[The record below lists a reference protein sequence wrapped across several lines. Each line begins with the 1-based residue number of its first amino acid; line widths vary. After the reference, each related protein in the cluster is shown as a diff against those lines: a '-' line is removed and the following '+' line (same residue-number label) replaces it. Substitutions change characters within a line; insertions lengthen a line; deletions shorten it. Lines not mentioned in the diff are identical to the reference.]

1 MLLFYYKRIILCE
14 SNISLLFI
22 CLSTYKN
29 PYIINIEEVI
39 ITYDSIHIIME
50 NIPNG
55 AFDKRLLSFP
65 QSQYST
71 VLNQIISGI
80 DFLHSNSI
88 IHRDIKLKTFL
99 NIRRNLLIMKN
110 LIKTQLIEKYQ
121 LV

>member
-1 MLLFYYKRIILCE
+1 MIIKELCE

-55 AFDKRLLSFP
+55 AFDKRLLSLP

-88 IHRDIKLKTFL
+88 
-99 NIRRNLLIMKN
+99 NS
-110 LIKTQLIEKYQ
+110 
-121 LV
+121 